1 MSAATP
7 GRHDG
12 SSYYGRPILK
22 PHIWKPYI
30 GWYFFAGG
38 LAGGSS
44 LLGLAARARG
54 NDVLARNCSLLALA
68 GVGASPPLLIADL
81 GRPARFVNML
91 RVFKPTS
98 PMSVGSWVLAAMG
111 AADTAAAACELLDVL
126 PGVRRSAETASAL
139 LAPALCTYTA
149 VLLADT
155 SVPVWHEARQE
166 LPFVFAGGAAASAGA
181 AATIVTRPENAGAAR
196 RLTVLGSGLGLAA
209 SALMERRLGPLA
221 APYRQGRAGHL
232 GHAAKSLLGTGAAV
246 VALAGRRH
254 ARASRFG
261 AALALAGSACERLA
275 ILEAG
280 RQSAADP
287 AATVEPQR
295 QRLAAQR
302 FGGSGEGHPGGMAD
316 KTHPEVSEHHPAP
329 AAAPSERGRQ
339 EAGQREQGVRTEHS
353 SDLSSPQ
360 VTIPADDRGEQERGA
375 QERGARER

>member
-1 MSAATP
+1 MSATTANL
-7 GRHDG
+7 HDG
-12 SSYYGRPILK
+12 NSYYGRPILK

-54 NDVLARNCSLLALA
+54 NGVLARNCSLLALA
-68 GVGASPPLLIADL
+68 GVGVSPGLLIADL

-98 PMSVGSWVLAAMG
+98 PMSVGSWLLAATG
-111 AADTAAAACELLDVL
+111 AADTAAATCELLDIL
-126 PGVRRSAETASAL
+126 PGVRRSAETTSAL

-155 SVPVWHEARQE
+155 SVPVWHAARKE

-181 AATIVTRPENAGAAR
+181 AATIVTAPEHAGAAR
-196 RLTVLGSGLGLAA
+196 RLTLLGSGLGLAA
-209 SALMERRLGPLA
+209 TAVMERRLGSLA
-221 APYRQGRAGHL
+221 EPYRQGRSGHL
-232 GHAAKSLLGTGAAV
+232 GHAAKALLGTGAAL
-246 VALAGRRH
+246 VALGGRRH
-254 ARASRFG
+254 ARVSRLG
-261 AALALAGSACERLA
+261 AALALAGSACDRLS

-280 RQSAADP
+280 RQSAEDP

-295 QRLAAQR
+295 QHLEARR
-302 FGGSGEGHPGGMAD
+302 FGGSGEGHRAGMAD
-316 KTHPEVSEHHPAP
+316 TTNTDPSEHHPAP
-329 AAAPSERGRQ
+329 APPERGRQ

-360 VTIPADDRGEQERGA
+360 VTIPADDGRGEQEG
-375 QERGARER
+375 GARQR